1 LSLALPALLES
12 ENTFILQSERER
24 EREREREKEKR
35 DGRGKERWR
44 HNDAPMRS
52 SLPRRAV

>member
-12 ENTFILQSERER
+12 ENTFILQS